1 MQYEK
6 LRVWKFSFELT
17 KQIYRQSEQWKDYA
31 LKDQIRRAS
40 VSIVSNIAEGEER
53 QTLKESIRFLY
64 IAKGSAGEV
73 LTQLMLARE
82 FGYIEENVSYK
93 YELLVRDISKML
105 AGLIT
110 SRTKKINE

>member
-82 FGYIEENVSYK
+82 LGYIEEKLSYQ
-93 YELLVRDISKML
+93 YEWLVRDISKML
-105 AGLIT
+105 AGLIQ
-110 SRTKKINE
+110 SRMMKLN